1 MTLDELHNLRELAIR
16 LNRINEEIDRLR
28 SFVTKVTSSFD
39 GMPHSGQQHD
49 AMAEYVAEAEVW
61 IDRRIETAGKIME
74 EVMSLSDEISEL
86 TRPQATVI
94 FGYYAE
100 GKSIRRMARDMHYS
114 ERNIYKLLK
123 RGERRLTKQP

>member
-1 MTLDELHNLRELAIR
+1 MTLDELRSLRELAIR

-28 SFVTKVTSSFD
+28 SFVMKVTSSFD

-61 IDRRIETAGKIME
+61 IDRRIETAGKMME

-100 GKSIRRMARDMHYS
+100 GKSIRRMARDLHYS

>member
-1 MTLDELHNLRELAIR
+1 MTLDELRNLRELAIR

-28 SFVTKVTSSFD
+28 SFVMKVTSSFD

-49 AMAEYVAEAEVW
+49 AMAEYVAEAEGW
-61 IDRRIETAGKIME
+61 IDRRIETAGKMME

-100 GKSIRRMARDMHYS
+100 GKSIRRMARDLHYS

>member
-1 MTLDELHNLRELAIR
+1 MTLDELRSLRELAIR

-100 GKSIRRMARDMHYS
+100 GKSIRRMARDLHYS

>member
-1 MTLDELHNLRELAIR
+1 MTLDELRNLRELAIR

-28 SFVTKVTSSFD
+28 SFVMKVTSSFD

-49 AMAEYVAEAEVW
+49 AMAEYVAEAEDW
-61 IDRRIETAGKIME
+61 IDRRIETAGKMME

-100 GKSIRRMARDMHYS
+100 GKSIRRMARDLHYS

>member
-1 MTLDELHNLRELAIR
+1 MTLDELRNLRELAIR

-28 SFVTKVTSSFD
+28 SFVMKVTSSFD
-39 GMPHSGQQHD
+39 GMPHSGQQRD
-49 AMAEYVAEAEVW
+49 AMAEYVAEAEDW
-61 IDRRIETAGKIME
+61 IDRRIETAGKMME

-94 FGYYAE
+94 FGYYVE
-100 GKSIRRMARDMHYS
+100 GKSIRRMARDLHYS

>member
-1 MTLDELHNLRELAIR
+1 MTLDELRNLRELAIR

-28 SFVTKVTSSFD
+28 SFVMKVTSSFD

-49 AMAEYVAEAEVW
+49 AMAEYVAEAEEW
-61 IDRRIETAGKIME
+61 IDRRIETAGKMME

-100 GKSIRRMARDMHYS
+100 GKSIRRMARELHYS

>member
-1 MTLDELHNLRELAIR
+1 MTLDELRNLRELAIR

-28 SFVTKVTSSFD
+28 SFVMKVTVNFD

-49 AMAEYVAEAEVW
+49 AMAEYVAEAEEW
-61 IDRRIETAGKIME
+61 IDRRIETAGKMME

-100 GKSIRRMARDMHYS
+100 GKSIRRMARDLHYS

-123 RGERRLTKQP
+123 RGERRLTKP